1 MEFKKVIGTVV
12 LGFIASFG
20 LLNSEF
26 IGAELKNLA
35 GSIGITN
42 NEAGISEGEISGD
55 ARLFPISGGKVL
67 AAKKTVYE
75 TVTYVVPVK
84 ASYQLSISSVGI
96 ADVPVIFEPTT
107 YENRIYSALER
118 GVVHYAK
125 TPSPGESGTSI
136 IIGHSSAYPW
146 YKGKYGSI
154 FSNLSKLK
162 IGDIVSIEKNG
173 KTLNYTVSRSLIFSP
188 DNANDFELRE
198 LEATTGSSIVLMT
211 CWPTGTN
218 AKRIAVRADLVI

>member
-12 LGFIASFG
+12 LGFVASFG
-20 LLNSEF
+20 MLNSEF

-35 GSIGITN
+35 GSIGIIN
-42 NEAGISEGEISGD
+42 NESGISEEEIAGD
-55 ARLFPISGGKVL
+55 AKLFPISGGKV
-67 AAKKTVYE
+67 AATKKTISE
-75 TVTYVVPVK
+75 TVTHVVPVK
-84 ASYQLSISSVGI
+84 ASYQLSISAIGI
-96 ADVPVIFEPTT
+96 SDVPIIFEPTT

-162 IGDIVSIEKNG
+162 TGDVISVEKNG
-173 KTLNYTVSRSLIFSP
+173 KVLNYTIAKSLIFSP
-188 DNANDFELRE
+188 ESADDFELRE
-198 LEATTGSSIVLMT
+198 LEATSGSSIVLMT

-218 AKRIAVRADLVI
+218 AKRIAVRADLAM